1 MTSGTGINIAIGRNG
16 ALFKTT
22 GTWGTRILLAMF
34 R

>member
-1 MTSGTGINIAIGRNG
+1 MISGAGINIAIGRSG

-22 GTWGTRILLAMF
+22 ETWGTRILLAMF